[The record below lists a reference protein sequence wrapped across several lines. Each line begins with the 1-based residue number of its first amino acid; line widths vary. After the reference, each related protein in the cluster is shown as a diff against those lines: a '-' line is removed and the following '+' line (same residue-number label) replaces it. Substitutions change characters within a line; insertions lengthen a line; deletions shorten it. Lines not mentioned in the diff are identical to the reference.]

1 MIETLCVQGNSTLL
15 FKRASIISTGSS
27 NNSGP
32 GEDYD
37 YVNLD
42 SREVVAKQ
50 REELRA
56 LLPQELRS
64 NYDLLVSEAD
74 NAAIQMPPTTPT
86 PMDPNDKQL
95 LAFYAAQVI
104 THGAHLTHAI
114 DAFLQTVEHNQPPK
128 VNWLEISCGT
138 CSIHNVLFRVKIFGD
153 ISRDLLFDIGDKMAK
168 SVILVS
174 IKFEIW
180 IISIVTLFYNT
191 YNNI

>member
-1 MIETLCVQGNSTLL
+1 ML
-15 FKRASIISTGSS
+15 FKRSSLISSTG
-27 NNSGP
+27 NGGNAD
-32 GEDYD
+32 DYD

-56 LLPQELRS
+56 ALPQELRS
-64 NYDLLVSEAD
+64 NYDLLVNEAD
-74 NAAIQMPPTTPT
+74 NAAIQMPPSTPT

-128 VNWLEISCGT
+128 VINS
-138 CSIHNVLFRVKIFGD
+138 SSF
-153 ISRDLLFDIGDKMAK
+153 
-168 SVILVS
+168 
-174 IKFEIW
+174 
-180 IISIVTLFYNT
+180 IV
-191 YNNI
+191 

>member
-1 MIETLCVQGNSTLL
+1 MKLMTFEQWAFVADKEALSVQGNSTLL

-27 NNSGP
+27 NNSGA

-56 LLPQELRS
+56 SLPQELRS

-95 LAFYAAQVI
+95 LAFYVAQVI

-128 VNWLEISCGT
+128 ASRIVT
-138 CSIHNVLFRVKIFGD
+138 VL
-153 ISRDLLFDIGDKMAK
+153 
-168 SVILVS
+168 VILAPPVALLHV
-174 IKFEIW
+174 KHVDLEHW
-180 IISIVTLFYNT
+180 LK
-191 YNNI
+191 

>member
-1 MIETLCVQGNSTLL
+1 MKNSLSISVTLQGNSTLL
-15 FKRASIISTGSS
+15 FKRSSIVSNAGFTGNGGSAD
-27 NNSGP
+27 
-32 GEDYD
+32 DYD

-56 LLPQELRS
+56 ALPQELRS
-64 NYDLLVSEAD
+64 SYDLLVNEAD
-74 NAAIQMPPTTPT
+74 NAAIQMPPSTPT

-128 VNWLEISCGT
+128 VGYFFYVTSHVHKL
-138 CSIHNVLFRVKIFGD
+138 KGD
-153 ISRDLLFDIGDKMAK
+153 VMH
-168 SVILVS
+168 
-174 IKFEIW
+174 
-180 IISIVTLFYNT
+180 
-191 YNNI
+191 

>member
-128 VNWLEISCGT
+128 VN
-138 CSIHNVLFRVKIFGD
+138 
-153 ISRDLLFDIGDKMAK
+153 
-168 SVILVS
+168 
-174 IKFEIW
+174 
-180 IISIVTLFYNT
+180 
-191 YNNI
+191 

>member
-1 MIETLCVQGNSTLL
+1 VRNNIANKGILYTQGNSTLL

-27 NNSGP
+27 NNSGA

-56 LLPQELRS
+56 ALPQELRS

-74 NAAIQMPPTTPT
+74 NATIQMPPTTPT

-128 VNWLEISCGT
+128 ASPVEISCYTGVT
-138 CSIHNVLFRVKIFGD
+138 PPTVYLCVN
-153 ISRDLLFDIGDKMAK
+153 
-168 SVILVS
+168 
-174 IKFEIW
+174 IW
-180 IISIVTLFYNT
+180 ILRHTWFAIEMA
-191 YNNI
+191 NNSYLDAVSSLP

>member
-1 MIETLCVQGNSTLL
+1 ML
-15 FKRASIISTGSS
+15 FKRSSIISTGSS
-27 NNSGP
+27 NNSGA

-56 LLPQELRS
+56 SLPQELRS
-64 NYDLLVSEAD
+64 SYDLLVSEAD

-128 VNWLEISCGT
+128 VCPTSSSSYFLNLLSKRI
-138 CSIHNVLFRVKIFGD
+138 VIF
-153 ISRDLLFDIGDKMAK
+153 IT
-168 SVILVS
+168 ILS
-174 IKFEIW
+174 FFPSGLSGPWQIRR
-180 IISIVTLFYNT
+180 S
-191 YNNI
+191 

>member
-1 MIETLCVQGNSTLL
+1 MQGNSTLL

-27 NNSGP
+27 NNSGA

-56 LLPQELRS
+56 ALPQELRS

-74 NAAIQMPPTTPT
+74 NATIQMPPTTPT

-95 LAFYAAQVI
+95 LAFYVAQVI

-128 VNWLEISCGT
+128 ASKIVT
-138 CSIHNVLFRVKIFGD
+138 VL
-153 ISRDLLFDIGDKMAK
+153 
-168 SVILVS
+168 VILVPPAALLHANHVDL
-174 IKFEIW
+174 EH
-180 IISIVTLFYNT
+180 
-191 YNNI
+191 

>member
-1 MIETLCVQGNSTLL
+1 MD
-15 FKRASIISTGSS
+15 
-27 NNSGP
+27 
-32 GEDYD
+32 DYD

-56 LLPQELRS
+56 SLPHELRS
-64 NYDLLVSEAD
+64 SYDLLVNEAD

-128 VNWLEISCGT
+128 VSYIIQYQNYSTFSHSTSPTRVIFMITTSQDILSQDISLDCEDQLFLRFPLKNENTEIS
-138 CSIHNVLFRVKIFGD
+138 
-153 ISRDLLFDIGDKMAK
+153 
-168 SVILVS
+168 
-174 IKFEIW
+174 
-180 IISIVTLFYNT
+180 
-191 YNNI
+191 